1 MFILSIIQH
10 GLLKNLLSKFI
21 KKSII
26 AILHNMPCSKF
37 PVLNHTLTAEKQQH
51 AEPVIDVSV
60 MKGCK
65 SYSHQTVKI

>member
-1 MFILSIIQH
+1 
-10 GLLKNLLSKFI
+10 
-21 KKSII
+21 
-26 AILHNMPCSKF
+26 MPCSKF